1 MIADPK
7 ARRLI
12 ALSHKKFWQEDDKEL
27 GYAMANTPKRQRGLG
42 RGLSALMAD
51 IEQTVGDTGAVNSER
66 RNEMLVPVET
76 IHPNPGQPRR
86 HFDADDL
93 NDLAGSI
100 RSKGIIQPLVVRA
113 HPVKAGEYEIV
124 AGERRWRASQLAQL
138 HELPVVVREFSDLDV
153 LEIAIIENI
162 QRADLNPIEEA
173 SGYRQLM
180 DKFGHTQ
187 EQMAEVLG
195 RSRPHIANV
204 LRLLALPDDVQRFV
218 INGSLSSGHA
228 RALITAPNASDLA
241 RVVIARGLSVRQ
253 TEKLVKEPKAS
264 SKERASKSAK
274 DADTRALEGDLSAAL
289 NMAVSIA
296 HNPGQEGGSITI
308 SYKNLEQLDELCR
321 HLAGL

>member
-1 MIADPK
+1 
-7 ARRLI
+7 
-12 ALSHKKFWQEDDKEL
+12 
-27 GYAMANTPKRQRGLG
+27 MANTPKRQRGLG

-51 IEQTVGDTGAVNSER
+51 IEQTVGDKGAVNSER

-76 IHPNPGQPRR
+76 IHPNPDQPRR

-173 SGYRQLM
+173 IGYRQLM

-187 EQMAEVLG
+187 EQMAEALG
-195 RSRPHIANV
+195 KSRPHIANV
-204 LRLLALPDDVQRFV
+204 LRLLALPEDVQRFV

-228 RALITAPNASDLA
+228 RALITAPNASDLV

-253 TEKLVKEPKAS
+253 TEKLVKEPKVS
-264 SKERASKSAK
+264 SKERAPKSAK

-308 SYKNLEQLDELCR
+308 RYKNLEQLDELCR
-321 HLAGL
+321 QLAGL